1 MNRVLFPL
9 VSLSALVL
17 GASGCRLAPPAEST
31 PAYPAAPDP
40 NERFAVERE
49 AAPLQQQAKTTLL
62 EENEK
67 LRDMVGRTLS
77 EKRAVERELEKAR
90 IAAEDLDDRATQQQD
105 AIQALTDQVQDL
117 TERLATAERR
127 ADALDKER
135 KALAEMF
142 ADEKRQRLAFEKEI
156 LEREIAERTFAK
168 DRQ

>member
-1 MNRVLFPL
+1 MNRVLATLVPL
-9 VSLSALVL
+9 AALAT
-17 GASGCRLAPPAEST
+17 ASGCRLAPPPEST
-31 PAYPAAPDP
+31 PSYEAAPDP
-40 NERFAVERE
+40 NERFAVKRE

-77 EKRAVERELEKAR
+77 EKRAVERELEKSR
-90 IAAEDLDDRATQQQD
+90 ITAEDLGDRSTQQQD
-105 AIQALTDQVQDL
+105 AIQALTDQVQGL

-127 ADALDKER
+127 ADTLEKER

-142 ADEKRQRLAFEKEI
+142 AAEKRQRLAFEKEI

-168 DRQ
+168 DRK